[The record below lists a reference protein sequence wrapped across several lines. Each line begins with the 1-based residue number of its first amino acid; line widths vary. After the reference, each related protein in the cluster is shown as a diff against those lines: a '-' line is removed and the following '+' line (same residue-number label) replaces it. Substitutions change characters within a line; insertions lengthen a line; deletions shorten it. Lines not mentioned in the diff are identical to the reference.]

1 MSLDTTIREN
11 LDGKYL
17 IIHANYFNE
26 GIEYA
31 CKIQIAQIQLRGV
44 LGNKSEDICIDFR
57 QLEKLSAHLR
67 IISFAGSIGKVCN
80 FEYIYSLNN
89 IEKIY
94 IQQKQK
100 FTIDVSKFSKIS
112 HLGSEYWKGLINIE
126 KTISLTSLVLF
137 KLTDT
142 SLQRISN
149 LKKLTILHIYSSKIE
164 TLDGIET
171 LPIEVLS
178 LARDNYLK
186 DIQAIEKLEKLKEV
200 NIEKC
205 KNIIYSS
212 LLLENA
218 DKINLNIS

>member
-11 LDGKYL
+11 LDGKSL

-57 QLEKLSAHLR
+57 QLEKLSAYLR

-80 FEYIYSLNN
+80 FESIYSLNN

-100 FTIDVSKFSKIS
+100 FTIDVSKFPKII

-149 LKKLTILHIYSSKIE
+149 LKNLMILHIYSSKIE

-212 LLLENA
+212 LLLKNA

>member
-80 FEYIYSLNN
+80 FESIYSLNN

-100 FTIDVSKFSKIS
+100 FTIDVSKFPKIL

>member
-57 QLEKLSAHLR
+57 QLEKLSAYLR

-80 FEYIYSLNN
+80 FESIYSLNN

-100 FTIDVSKFSKIS
+100 FTIDVSKFPKII

-149 LKKLTILHIYSSKIE
+149 LKNLMILHIYSSKIE

-212 LLLENA
+212 LLLKNA

>member
-80 FEYIYSLNN
+80 FESIYSLNN

-100 FTIDVSKFSKIS
+100 FTIDISKFPKII
-112 HLGSEYWKGLINIE
+112 HLGSEYWKGLINVE
-126 KTISLTSLVLF
+126 KAISLTSLVLF

-205 KNIIYSS
+205 KNIIYSGFFIP
-212 LLLENA
+212 
-218 DKINLNIS
+218 K

>member
-57 QLEKLSAHLR
+57 QFEKLSAHLR
-67 IISFAGSIGKVCN
+67 IISFAGNIEKVCN
-80 FEYIYSLNN
+80 FESIYSLNN

-100 FTIDVSKFSKIS
+100 FTIDVSKFPKII

-149 LKKLTILHIYSSKIE
+149 LKKLTILHIYSSKIK

-186 DIQAIEKLEKLKEV
+186 DIQAIEKMEKLKEV

-205 KNIIYSS
+205 KNIIYSN
-212 LLLENA
+212 LLLKNA
-218 DKINLNIS
+218 DKIDLNIS